1 MIGLCNDKLDREE
14 TAVEGRTAQD
24 RKFSGH
30 HVGHST
36 VPGSYSPD
44 RTEQQRQDH
53 HCRSIGARPWPRP
66 IGPHPDGTRLFG
78 SDPAAAN
85 RIKIIA
91 TITDFEPEDAGAHT
105 EWFRDG
111 RGVPYWFDPATST
124 VLPEKT
130 HDGQRLACEIISIL
144 EDHEVLDQHLVHAAD
159 RLEGVEIVL
168 ARLELDVAGFAGAP
182 GGERMDALA
191 GREWRQQGWPVP
203 ALPCPT

>member
-1 MIGLCNDKLDREE
+1 M
-14 TAVEGRTAQD
+14 
-24 RKFSGH
+24 SG
-30 HVGHST
+30 T
-36 VPGSYSPD
+36 VQF
-44 RTEQQRQDH
+44 RDH
-53 HCRSIGARPWPRP
+53 TVL
-66 IGPHPDGTRLFG
+66 IGPNNSGKTTIVEALALVLGRDRLVRTLTEHAFFG

-159 RLEGVEIVL
+159 GLEGIEIVL
-168 ARLELDVAGFAGAP
+168 ARLELDMPSFAGEA
-182 GGERMDALA
+182 GGAR
-191 GREWRQQGWPVP
+191 
-203 ALPCPT
+203 